1 MKIDL
6 TDEDTELILLCIETE
21 LNAMTN
27 EDKLDYGDDL
37 DLVVKKIQGVEEWK
51 EQKQSDN
58 WKSCFG
64 QKQ

>member
-37 DLVVKKIQGVEEWK
+37 DLVVKKIQGVEE
-51 EQKQSDN
+51 
-58 WKSCFG
+58 
-64 QKQ
+64 